1 MLKIRKLQNSPNYEA
16 VVAWVGP
23 FGDKNSDGVS
33 RVVFDEE
40 RVEKFLAERQTT
52 RERVIDTYDSHV
64 HPSGYL
70 SKMSE
75 ERYVKTTKGT
85 ICIPSADQLTR
96 TRVLNSYMVEID
108 KRF

>member
-40 RVEKFLAERQTT
+40 RVEKFLAEKQTT
-52 RERVIDTYDSHV
+52 RERVIDSYDSHV

-70 SKMSE
+70 SKMNE

-85 ICIPSADQLTR
+85 TFNPYAD
-96 TRVLNSYMVEID
+96 
-108 KRF
+108 

>member
-40 RVEKFLAERQTT
+40 RVEKFLAEKQTT
-52 RERVIDTYDSHV
+52 RERVIDSYDSHV

-70 SKMSE
+70 SKMNE
-75 ERYVKTTKGT
+75 ERYVKTAKGT
-85 ICIPSADQLTR
+85 TFNPYADQPTR
-96 TRVLNSYMVEID
+96 TRCCC
-108 KRF
+108 

>member
-16 VVAWVGP
+16 VGAWVGP

-40 RVEKFLAERQTT
+40 RVEKFLAEKQTT
-52 RERVIDTYDSHV
+52 RERVIDSYDSHV

-70 SKMSE
+70 SKMNE

-85 ICIPSADQLTR
+85 IFNPFCQPADSHTLLLTEFI
-96 TRVLNSYMVEID
+96 SE
-108 KRF
+108 K

>member
-40 RVEKFLAERQTT
+40 RVEKFLAEKNTT
-52 RERVIDTYDSHV
+52 REKVIDSYDCHV
-64 HPSGYL
+64 LPSGYM

-75 ERYVKTTKGT
+75 ERYVKATQEM
-85 ICIPSADQLTR
+85 SQ
-96 TRVLNSYMVEID
+96 
-108 KRF
+108 